1 MGFLD
6 KAKEA
11 ANQAL
16 ASAQQAAQQGQ
27 AKLDSYQ
34 SDRSESDLHRQ
45 LGEAFYNEQRR
56 GGDHAATVAAL
67 QAVDAHHAAVAAQAA
82 QAPAATQPP
91 SGPPSAAAGSAAPG
105 YTPPAYTPPAYSPPA
120 AAVPPQQTPP
130 AGNFTLDDL

>member
-67 QAVDAHHAAVAAQAA
+67 QAVDAHHAAVAAHAAQAQAA
-82 QAPAATQPP
+82 QSPVAQAPGAPQPP
-91 SGPPSAAAGSAAPG
+91 TGPAP
-105 YTPPAYTPPAYSPPA
+105 TAPTYSPPA
-120 AAVPPQQTPP
+120 AAPAAAPQQTPP